1 MDMRAWDRLHP
12 WWGSGLT
19 TALALAL
26 LVLAVAMTCRR
37 ARPRRAV
44 SRRQARPTACDSY
57 PMVNVATEGDGHDAR
72 RPDDIEP
79 PGADHRTGAGGQPS
93 AREDDGGA
101 VNAGGPDPPGP
112 HGVQPGRR

>member
-37 ARPRRAV
+37 TRPRRAV
-44 SRRQARPTACDSY
+44 SRRQARQAACDSY
-57 PMVNVATEGDGHDAR
+57 PMVNVAAEGDGHDAR
-72 RPDDIEP
+72 RPDDTEP
-79 PGADHRTGAGGQPS
+79 PGADHRTGAGGQP
-93 AREDDGGA
+93 REDDGGA
-101 VNAGGPDPPGP
+101 VSAGGPGRSWP
-112 HGVQPGRR
+112 HGVRPGRR